1 MVLLLAIAL
10 TSSIPAHARLAQ
22 SAQATATIRVLS
34 AVQIK
39 FGSTGTD
46 GMPPARDTVVKTA
59 DGTLQPAKLV
69 EFQ

>member
-1 MVLLLAIAL
+1 MVLFFAAVLA
-10 TSSIPAHARLAQ
+10 SSAPAHPVAA

-39 FGSTGTD
+39 FGAAQND
-46 GMPPARDTVVKTA
+46 GVPPARDTVVKTA
-59 DGTLQPAKLV
+59 DGTLQPAKLI

>member
-1 MVLLLAIAL
+1 MVLLLAAAL
-10 TSSIPAHARLAQ
+10 VSSAPAHPVAA

-39 FGSTGTD
+39 FGSSGND
-46 GMPPARDTVVKTA
+46 GVPPARDTVLKTA
-59 DGTLQPAKLV
+59 DGNSQPAKLI

>member
-10 TSSIPAHARLAQ
+10 TSSIPAHPVGA

-39 FGSTGTD
+39 FSSTGTD
-46 GMPPARDTVVKTA
+46 GVPPLRDATVRTA